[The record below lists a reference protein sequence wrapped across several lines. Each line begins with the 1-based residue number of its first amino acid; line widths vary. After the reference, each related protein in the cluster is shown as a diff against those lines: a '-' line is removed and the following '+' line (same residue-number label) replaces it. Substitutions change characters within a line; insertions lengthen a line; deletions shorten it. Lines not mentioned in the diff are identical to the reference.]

1 MRPEHSPPT
10 SPAAS
15 LHAHDPFDMA
25 ALVLPHLAYPCLI
38 HMPPAS
44 RQVTLVGT
52 KEGNGNMRQQA
63 NIKLRFNRNPVIGD
77 KFASRHGQKGVLSIR
92 WPDVD
97 MPYAAATGVNVCGER
112 GVGRVRTG

>member
-1 MRPEHSPPT
+1 M
-10 SPAAS
+10 
-15 LHAHDPFDMA
+15 
-25 ALVLPHLAYPCLI
+25 
-38 HMPPAS
+38 
-44 RQVTLVGT
+44 TLVGT

-97 MPYAAATGVNVCGER
+97 MPYAAATGVESGCGNGVWGGCG
-112 GVGRVRTG
+112 GVGRGSMG